1 MSLSV
6 LNPSLCLYISISP
19 GRMCLFQGHVACWNL
34 TQWGLIVKVFA
45 QANFQHF
52 ILPSKSFYSKFR

>member
-6 LNPSLCLYISISP
+6 LNPSLCLYIAILP

-34 TQWGLIVKVFA
+34 TQRGLFVKTHSTCSSLPDA
-45 QANFQHF
+45 KNIHF
-52 ILPSKSFYSKFR
+52 

>member
-6 LNPSLCLYISISP
+6 LNPSLCLYIAISP

-34 TQWGLIVKVFA
+34 TQRGLIVKTHSRCQKIYIFKKCYFWDLV
-45 QANFQHF
+45 N
-52 ILPSKSFYSKFR
+52 

>member
-6 LNPSLCLYISISP
+6 LNPSLCLYIAISA

-34 TQWGLIVKVFA
+34 TQRGLIVKTHSRCQKYTFLRNVIFG
-45 QANFQHF
+45 
-52 ILPSKSFYSKFR
+52 ILLIK

>member
-6 LNPSLCLYISISP
+6 LNPSLCLYIAILP

-34 TQWGLIVKVFA
+34 TQRGLIVKTHSTCSSLPDA
-45 QANFQHF
+45 KNIHF
-52 ILPSKSFYSKFR
+52 